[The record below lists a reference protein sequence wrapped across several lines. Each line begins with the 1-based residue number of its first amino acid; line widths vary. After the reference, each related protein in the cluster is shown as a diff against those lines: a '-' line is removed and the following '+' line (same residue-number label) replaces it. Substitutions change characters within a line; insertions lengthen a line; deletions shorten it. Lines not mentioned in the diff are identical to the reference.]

1 MACKVS
7 LSVMR
12 GGAFLRVPRVLV
24 VGAGRLGFSAAEQ
37 NVLARAHKLGLQ
49 VIVFTDMDSEH
60 VGVAFE
66 AMEGWATVISDD
78 FCDSRGSNSRITYGL
93 DSHDGCRTPS
103 SNSSVFR
110 GVSSPSCVCSDL
122 SLCCSSRDLPMHG
135 CGSDVPS
142 HANADAC
149 LLRPAARANVLAE
162 LVAACGWGFDSVAVI
177 ATSPAD
183 RDILLA
189 AGTAFALKGAGYDA
203 LAAADRTFPAREAG
217 GLAQAVDAACA
228 LAQPASS
235 WLSTTRPRGRD

>member
-37 NVLARAHKLGLQ
+37 NALARAHKLGLQ

-60 VGVAFE
+60 AGVAFE
-66 AMEGWATVISDD
+66 AMEGRATVISDD

-103 SNSSVFR
+103 SNSSAYS
-110 GVSSPSCVCSDL
+110 GVSSPSCVCPHL
-122 SLCCSSRDLPMHG
+122 PLCCGGPDLPMRG
-135 CGSDVPS
+135 CGSDLPS
-142 HANADAC
+142 RADADAC

-183 RDILLA
+183 RDMLLA

-217 GLAQAVDAACA
+217 GFTQAVDAVCTLA
-228 LAQPASS
+228 LPAN
-235 WLSTTRPRGRD
+235 P

>member
-7 LSVMR
+7 VSVMR
-12 GGAFLRVPRVLV
+12 GGAFLRVPWVLV
-24 VGAGRLGFSAAEQ
+24 VGVGRLGFSATERNA
-37 NVLARAHKLGLQ
+37 LAHAHALGLQ
-49 VIVFTDMDSEH
+49 IIVFTNMDSEH
-60 VGVAFE
+60 ADAAFE

-78 FCDSRGSNSRITYGL
+78 FCDSHGSNSRITYGL

-122 SLCCSSRDLPMHG
+122 SLCCAGPDLPLCG

-142 HANADAC
+142 RADADAC
-149 LLRPAARANVLAE
+149 LLRPAVRANVLAG

-183 RDILLA
+183 RDMLLV

-203 LAAADRTFPAREAG
+203 LVAADRTFPAREAS
-217 GLAQAVDAACA
+217 GLVQAVDAACA
-228 LAQPASS
+228 LAQPAN
-235 WLSTTRPRGRD
+235 P